1 MKTIKLT
8 IELDDNN
15 IIHCIHIIENE
26 TNLKSNGRLLN
37 EIAKAII
44 LEETMNS
51 VVEDAKQII
60 KKR

>member
-15 IIHCIHIIENE
+15 IIYCIHIVENE